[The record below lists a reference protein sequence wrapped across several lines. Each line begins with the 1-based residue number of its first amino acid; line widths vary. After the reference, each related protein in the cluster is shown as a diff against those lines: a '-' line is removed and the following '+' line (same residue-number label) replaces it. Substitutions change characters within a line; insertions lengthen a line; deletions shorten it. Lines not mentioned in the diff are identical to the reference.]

1 LWSQDGFILGPIAH
15 VRFGTSFHPGNIPGS
30 KSLMLDSHL
39 RFASGAS
46 IKLLRHNTDSYSM
59 LRIWDASNEPSSRW

>member
-1 LWSQDGFILGPIAH
+1 
-15 VRFGTSFHPGNIPGS
+15 
-30 KSLMLDSHL
+30 MLDSHL

-59 LRIWDASNEPSSRW
+59 LRIWDASNEPLSLW